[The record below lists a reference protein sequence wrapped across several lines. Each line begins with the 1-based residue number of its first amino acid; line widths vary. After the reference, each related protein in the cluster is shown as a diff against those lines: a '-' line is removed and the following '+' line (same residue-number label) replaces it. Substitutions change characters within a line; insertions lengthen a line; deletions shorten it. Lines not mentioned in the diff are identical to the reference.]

1 MRSPLHTSTAAIGA
15 LLAVAALLAVG
26 PPAMAADVR
35 DITADVLANRD
46 VTLTGDSAVT
56 VPAGTST
63 YSGVFRGQGTLTV
76 RGRGTLVL
84 SKDSDFTLPAARR
97 RQVVRTQGGNHP
109 YTTVSTPDPPAIRVE
124 RGATLQYGT
133 GGGTGLIGH
142 FPYAT
147 PGYRLNELNIRV
159 DGTLRLSLTRT
170 FNIGT
175 ISGSGLVTQ
184 PRNMWGTL
192 DLAGT
197 HPFSGVID
205 NGTGMAVGRPEYP
218 VSLPNARAILN
229 QGSWIID
236 TPLNRTVTLRQDFY
250 QRQYGSDVNVHT
262 RPGSKVVLTGQYSY
276 SDQGGDT
283 APTLSDPGLNWRAI
297 PHQLNKRGTNIEGAN
312 VRWGDGT
319 THRIFM
325 PGTKDTVY
333 INLHEASGRR
343 SLLTFDYDGPVTL
356 GAPVGGGKY
365 HDTLAA
371 PGAGD
376 VVIAGTKG
384 NDVTFAAAQ
393 YYDGSTTVQ
402 KGAILRLGS
411 AQGDGSLL
419 TGTDRR
425 RIVND
430 GTLVVHNTKTAVSL
444 SRLGGSGSLVQAGAA
459 RTTLTGP
466 AVTYTGTTTVERGTL
481 ALEDGAMLVNSR
493 SIRLT
498 TAAAQLDTGRTT
510 LRVTSTLNG
519 IGIVRGTVTNE
530 GVVTGGLTITGAY
543 TQHDEGQLVLA
554 EAPLTVAG
562 TVTLAGGLDLSA
574 AGTAT
579 PATDSGTAFDKSS
592 GTQRTD
598 TASHKASQATDRG
611 PVRTITVLN
620 HTGSAP
626 VRGTFD
632 GLREGAEVKLDDTVY
647 RISYKGG
654 DGNDVVLSATAASP
668 SLSSNK
674 RVPSRVVTAESS
686 GTDAARSG
694 AFWWWPYVLAA
705 GLLGALLVPKTRRA
719 RSGPRN
725 RGSRGSR
732 GSRGRHSAPR
742 E

>member
-1 MRSPLHTSTAAIGA
+1 MRSPLHSSAAVTGA
-15 LLAVAALLAVG
+15 LAAVAGLLAIA
-26 PPAMAADVR
+26 PPAMAVDVR

-46 VTLTGDSAVT
+46 VTLTGDST
-56 VPAGTST
+56 VNVPVGTTT
-63 YSGVFRGQGTLTV
+63 YSGVLRGQGTLTV
-76 RGRGTLVL
+76 RGGGTLVL
-84 SKDSDFTLPAARR
+84 SKDSDFTLPTARR

-109 YTTVSTPDPPAIRVE
+109 YTTVSNPDPPAVTVE
-124 RGATLQYGT
+124 RGTTLQYGT

-142 FPYAT
+142 FPYDT
-147 PGYRLNELNIRV
+147 PGYRLNQLNIRV

-205 NGTGMAVGRPEYP
+205 NGTGMAAGRPEYP

-236 TPLNRTVTLRQDFY
+236 TPLDQTVTLRQNFY

-262 RPGSKVVLTGQYSY
+262 RPGGKVVLTGQYSY
-276 SDQGGDT
+276 SDRGGDT
-283 APTLSDPGLNWRAI
+283 APSLSDQGINWRSI

-312 VRWGDGT
+312 VQWGDGT

-333 INLHEASGRR
+333 INLHGAGGRR
-343 SLLTFDYDGPVTL
+343 SLLTFDYNGPVTL
-356 GAPVGGGKY
+356 GAPIGGGRY

-402 KGAILRLGS
+402 KGAVLRLG
-411 AQGDGSLL
+411 ATQGDGSLL

-444 SRLGGSGSLVQAGAA
+444 SRLGGSGSLVQSGTAT
-459 RTTLTGP
+459 TTLTGS
-466 AVTYTGTTTVERGTL
+466 AVTYTGTTTVDQGTL
-481 ALEDGAMLVNSR
+481 ALENGATLANSR
-493 SIRLT
+493 AIRLT
-498 TAAAQLDTGRTT
+498 STAAQVDTGGSG

-519 IGIVRGTVTNE
+519 QGTVRGAVTNE
-530 GVVTGGLTITGAY
+530 GVVTGGLTVTGSY
-543 TQHDEGQLVLA
+543 TQQDEGQLVLGKG
-554 EAPLTVAG
+554 PLTVRG
-562 TVTLAGGLDLSA
+562 TVSLAGGLDLSTAPTA
-574 AGTAT
+574 AAPTHS
-579 PATDSGTAFDKSS
+579 DTAFDKTSPAQRNETDSS
-592 GTQRTD
+592 
-598 TASHKASQATDRG
+598 KASDTTSSRPLRQM
-611 PVRTITVLN
+611 TVLN
-620 HTGSAP
+620 HTGSTP
-626 VRGTFD
+626 VKGTFD
-632 GLREGAEVKLDDTVY
+632 GLPEGAEVKLGDIVY

-654 DGNDVVLSATAASP
+654 DGNDVVLSATTGRPSMKASRQAAS
-668 SLSSNK
+668 
-674 RVPSRVVTAESS
+674 RAVTGEAR
-686 GTDAARSG
+686 DAAVADSG
-694 AFWWWPYVLAA
+694 AFGWWPYVLAA
-705 GLLGALLVPKTRRA
+705 GLLGALLVPTTRRS
-719 RSGPRN
+719 RGGPRN
-725 RGSRGSR
+725 RG
-732 GSRGRHSAPR
+732 GRHSAPR
-742 E
+742 G

>member
-1 MRSPLHTSTAAIGA
+1 
-15 LLAVAALLAVG
+15 
-26 PPAMAADVR
+26 MAADVR
-35 DITADVLANRD
+35 DVTADVLANRD

-56 VPAGTST
+56 VPAGTTT

-76 RGRGTLVL
+76 RGGGTLVL
-84 SKDSDFTLPAARR
+84 SKDSDFTLPTPRR

-109 YTTVSTPDPPAIRVE
+109 YTTVSNPDPPAITVE
-124 RGATLQYGT
+124 RGTTLQYGT

-142 FPYAT
+142 FPYDT
-147 PGYRLNELNIRV
+147 PGYRLNQLNIRV

-218 VSLPNARAILN
+218 VSLPNTRAILN

-236 TPLNRTVTLRQDFY
+236 TPLDRTVTLRQNFY

-283 APTLSDPGLNWRAI
+283 APTLSDPVLNWRSI

-312 VRWGDGT
+312 VQWGDGT
-319 THRIFM
+319 THKIFM

-356 GAPVGGGKY
+356 GAPIGGGKY

-411 AQGDGSLL
+411 AQGDGSVL

-430 GTLVVHNTKTAVSL
+430 GTLIMRNTRHAVSL
-444 SRLGGSGSLVQAGAA
+444 SRLGGSGSLVQSGAA
-459 RTTLTGP
+459 KTTLTGS
-466 AVTYTGTTTVERGTL
+466 AVTYTGTTTIERGTL
-481 ALEDGAMLVNSR
+481 ALENGATLANSR
-493 SIRLT
+493 AIRLT
-498 TAAAQLDTGRTT
+498 SAAAQLDTGGSA

-519 IGIVRGTVTNE
+519 KGIVRGAVTNE
-530 GVVTGGLTITGAY
+530 GVVTGGLTVTGAY

-554 EAPLTVAG
+554 DIPLTVAG
-562 TVTLAGGLDLSA
+562 KVTLAGGLDLSA
-574 AGTAT
+574 GGRATA
-579 PATDSGTAFDKSS
+579 ATDSGTAFDKSS
-592 GTQRTD
+592 ASRRTD
-598 TASHKASQATDRG
+598 TASSKASETAG
-611 PVRTITVLN
+611 SIPGRTIIVLN
-620 HTGSAP
+620 HTGSTP

-632 GLREGAEVKLDDTVY
+632 GLREGGEVKLDDTVY

-654 DGNDVVLSATAASP
+654 DGNDVVLAATAENSSVSASERA
-668 SLSSNK
+668 SS
-674 RVPSRVVTAESS
+674 RAVTAETR
-686 GTDAARSG
+686 GADATRPS
-694 AFWWWPYVLAA
+694 AFGWWPYVLTA
-705 GLLGALLVPKTRRA
+705 GLLGALLVPKTRRS
-719 RSGPRN
+719 RGGLRN
-725 RGSRGSR
+725 RG
-732 GSRGRHSAPR
+732 GRHSAPR
-742 E
+742 G